1 MSRPVLRATAF
12 GLALLLGPVTATA
25 APLLVEGKQTVYQRV
40 LTRPGAILTTT
51 PDGEVLRLFDP
62 FEPLYVFERTDGWLH
77 VGHVASG
84 APGGWVAASHV
95 VDWRQNIVAAFT
107 NPANRSRQVIFSDLD
122 GLRAHMNGESVA
134 DQHLGLLAAADAG
147 APPEEAGVISVE
159 PPEHIDIR
167 DNFYI
172 MPILDFVQDFHPL
185 SFQTNIMMQVASL
198 PLNPPEPAAPA
209 DDAEDGFDAGVV
221 FVIDTT
227 TSMLPYFDVMRRQ
240 VQDMVERID
249 GSELGKQVDF
259 GVVAFRDDIAGR
271 PDLEY
276 RIREILPLEK
286 RDDQSPVVG
295 ALADLREARASTAGF
310 NEDSLSAVA
319 YALDEIDWSGFDGRF
334 VVLVTDAGPKLPGT
348 DGAGY
353 ENRPEDLQAAA
364 EAQQIALLPVHLKT
378 GGGAG
383 GNHDFAS
390 AQYRSLGRYAGS
402 ELYFP
407 IENGDPAAFAAQTQS
422 IIGFIR
428 DQAARAEGL
437 DTDPASEEVDPQL
450 AALGAAI
457 QLQYLGQARGTA
469 APDLFDGWI
478 SGLAVDDGTRQAVNF
493 RLLVTRNELATMAD
507 LVEQFMQASARIESD
522 DDLESFHG
530 EIRAAI
536 LRMSQD
542 PNRLVDP
549 GAEELGDAMEFL
561 EDLPYQSVLLRTS
574 QERWL
579 SNPGERQVVLDG
591 LTSKLRSYRRWLT
604 SPEVWQPLFPDAPD
618 SEWVTALPVEFL
630 P

>member
-1 MSRPVLRATAF
+1 MTRLFLLGGVL
-12 GLALLLGPVTATA
+12 GLASLTLASTAIA

-40 LTRPGAILTTT
+40 LTRPGALLADA
-51 PDGEVLRLFDP
+51 PGGNAARELAP
-62 FEPLYVFERTDGWLH
+62 FEPLYVFERGDGWLQ
-77 VGHVASG
+77 VGHLAS
-84 APGGWVAASHV
+84 AEPGGWVEAGQV

-107 NPANRSRQVIFSDLD
+107 NPANRSRQLIFSDLG
-122 GLRAHMNGESVA
+122 GLRGHMNAEAVA
-134 DQHLGLLAAADAG
+134 EKHAALLAAADAG
-147 APPEEAGVISVE
+147 TPPAEAGVISVE
-159 PPEHIDIR
+159 PAEHIDIR
-167 DNFYI
+167 DNFYV

-198 PLNPPEPAAPA
+198 PLGAPEPEAE
-209 DDAEDGFDAGVV
+209 DADGFDAGVV

-240 VQDMVERID
+240 VQDMVELID
-249 GSELGKQVDF
+249 DSELGKQVNF

-276 RIREILPLEK
+276 RVREVLPLEK
-286 RDDQSPVVG
+286 RDDQAPVVS
-295 ALADLREARASTAGF
+295 ALAGLQEAQASTIGF

-319 YALDEIDWSGFDGRF
+319 FALEKIDWTGYDGRF
-334 VVLVTDAGPKLPGT
+334 VVLVTDAGPKLPGA
-348 DGAGY
+348 DGTSY
-353 ENRPEDLQAAA
+353 QNRPEDLQAAA
-364 EAQQIALLPVHLKT
+364 EAQQIALMPVHLQT
-378 GGGAG
+378 GAGRG
-383 GNHDFAS
+383 GNHGFAA
-390 AQYRSLGRYAGS
+390 AQYRRLGRFAGA

-407 IENGDPAAFAAQTQS
+407 IENGDPAAFAEQTRNL
-422 IIGFIR
+422 IEFIR
-428 DQAARAEGL
+428 DQAARAQGL
-437 DTDPASEEVDPQL
+437 ETASQSTADPQL

-457 QLQYLGQARGTA
+457 QLQYLGSTQGTA
-469 APDLFDGWI
+469 APELFDGWL
-478 SGLAVDDGTRQAVNF
+478 SGLAVEDGTRQAVNF

-507 LVEQFMQASARIESD
+507 LVEQFIAASARIESD

-530 EIRAAI
+530 EIREAI

-549 GAEELGDAMEFL
+549 GAEVIGDAMEFL

-574 QERWL
+574 QDRWL
-579 SNPGERQVVLDG
+579 ANPGERQVVLDG
-591 LTSKLRSYRRWLT
+591 LGSKLRSYRRWLG
-604 SPEVWQPLFPDAPD
+604 SPEVWQPLFDGAPD